1 MDFQHIA
8 RQQRLETHDTMS
20 KYDPATHIFKRF
32 VGKTEEFHTKLQE
45 DCSFKLKNDSNG
57 TTSDVE
63 HFAPTVGELEVM
75 IGNLFEQKLNQATD
89 EEEREDNIPAPS
101 RKECA
106 LRIKTQ
112 MDTALGDGY
121 TAEDILFDQ
130 LEMEECCAYCWYG
143 FNGDIPNYIND
154 IYRRL
159 ELSSKTCDKVS
170 RDEDFVVG
178 VIVSAVSLHIL
189 NYFLRRL
196 EEESEKETPFE

>member
-1 MDFQHIA
+1 
-8 RQQRLETHDTMS
+8 MS

-32 VGKTEEFHTKLQE
+32 VGKTEEFHTKLQQ

-63 HFAPTVGELEVM
+63 HFAPTVGELEFI
-75 IGNLFEQKLNQATD
+75 IGNLVEKKINQATD
-89 EEEREDNIPAPS
+89 EARGFNEPAPS
-101 RKECA
+101 RKECV

-112 MDTALGDGY
+112 MDTELGDGY
-121 TAEDILFDQ
+121 TPEDILFDQ

-143 FNGDIPNYIND
+143 FQGYIPNYIND

-170 RDEDFVVG
+170 RHEDFVVG
-178 VIVSAVSLHIL
+178 VIVNAVSEHIL

>member
-1 MDFQHIA
+1 
-8 RQQRLETHDTMS
+8 MS

-63 HFAPTVGELEVM
+63 HFAPIVGELEFIIRELVEKK
-75 IGNLFEQKLNQATD
+75 IKKRAKGD
-89 EEEREDNIPAPS
+89 EAKEDNIPAPS
-101 RKECA
+101 RKECV

-112 MDTALGDGY
+112 MDTLLGDGY
-121 TAEDILFDQ
+121 TAEDILFDK
-130 LEMEECCAYCWYG
+130 LETEECCAYCWYG
-143 FNGDIPNYIND
+143 FEQDIPNYIND

-170 RDEDFVVG
+170 RHEDFVVG
-178 VIVSAVSLHIL
+178 VIVSAVSEHIL

>member
-8 RQQRLETHDTMS
+8 RQQRLDTHDTMS
-20 KYDPATHIFKRF
+20 KYDPATYTFKRF

-45 DCSFKLKNDSNG
+45 DCSFKLKNDSDG
-57 TTSDVE
+57 TMSDVE

-75 IGNLFEQKLNQATD
+75 IGNLVEQKINQATD
-89 EEEREDNIPAPS
+89 EAEDDNIPAPS
-101 RKECA
+101 RKECV

-112 MDTALGDGY
+112 MDTALGNGY
-121 TAEDILFDQ
+121 TAEDILFDE

-143 FNGDIPNYIND
+143 FEGDVPNYIND

-170 RDEDFVVG
+170 RHEDFVVG
-178 VIVSAVSLHIL
+178 VIVRAVSEHIL